1 MVFRTGTFL
10 LPSLTGPPSL
20 PLLSCLSHAMG
31 ARRFSARRAALLN
44 ARRPACPSCAPRPG
58 AAASLCCPLLLS
70 PPPFFISLLRVQPWN
85 GGYGGGGYGG
95 DGWCVSLPLLL
106 LSFPLLQL
114 PLRGGRE
121 GVGEPGEWHWGGGC
135 ETNQPPS
142 L

>member
-1 MVFRTGTFL
+1 MRLHSVQPLVPHMRLHSVQPPLSFTR
-10 LPSLTGPPSL
+10 LPS
-20 PLLSCLSHAMG
+20 
-31 ARRFSARRAALLN
+31 
-44 ARRPACPSCAPRPG
+44 G
-58 AAASLCCPLLLS
+58 AAASLCCLLL
-70 PPPFFISLLRVQPWN
+70 PVLPIAALPPPPPPAPPFFVSLLRVQPWN

-106 LSFPLLQL
+106 LSFSLLQL
-114 PLRGGRE
+114 PLGGGCE